1 MKFGTAG
8 TNIAVSAPG
17 CLPANGLASVT
28 AQPTSKLGHVHAPQE
43 RQEDRHGA
51 APRIVRFALVALLIV
66 GSCGG
71 GSPDAGT
78 ASSTTSSAQTQ
89 QVARE
94 PGNPTQ
100 ATLYWDP
107 VTKPP
112 VDGYRIHYGTQ
123 SGVYSTQIY
132 AGNVT
137 SWTVQNLAPATYYF
151 AVTAVK
157 AGYESA
163 YSNEVS
169 TTIKGGDGG

>member
-1 MKFGTAG
+1 MPINCFRVDG
-8 TNIAVSAPG
+8 
-17 CLPANGLASVT
+17 
-28 AQPTSKLGHVHAPQE
+28 AQQTPCSDYVHAPQRDE
-43 RQEDRHGA
+43 GDRHGDA
-51 APRIVRFALVALLIV
+51 RRLVRFAFVALLIV

-78 ASSTTSSAQTQ
+78 APSPTSGAQTQ

-94 PGNPTQ
+94 PGHPTQ

-112 VDGYRIHYGTQ
+112 VDGYRVHYGTQ

-137 SWTVQNLAPATYYF
+137 SWTVQNLAPDTYYF

-157 AGYESA
+157 SGYESA

>member
-1 MKFGTAG
+1 M
-8 TNIAVSAPG
+8 
-17 CLPANGLASVT
+17 
-28 AQPTSKLGHVHAPQE
+28 
-43 RQEDRHGA
+43 
-51 APRIVRFALVALLIV
+51 RFAFVALLIV
-66 GSCGG
+66 GSCSG

-78 ASSTTSSAQTQ
+78 ASSQTSTAQTQ

-112 VDGYRIHYGTQ
+112 VDGYRIYYGTQ
-123 SGVYSTQIY
+123 SAAYTAQINT
-132 AGNVT
+132 GNVT
-137 SWTVQNLAPATYYF
+137 SWTVQNLAPGTYYF

-157 AGYESA
+157 AGYESR